1 MTRLAAVD
9 LNLLVALDLLL
20 DTRSVR
26 EAARRAH
33 VTPSAM
39 SHSLGRLRE
48 LFGDEL
54 LVRAGQ
60 RLVPTPRAEALA
72 GPVRELLAGAERVLA
87 APGGFEPGTLRRA
100 FRVACTDHVS
110 TVLLRRAEPRLRAEA
125 PGVDLHE
132 HPIAPDTLE
141 QLRAGQIDV
150 AIGVFPEAPPEIRT
164 RPLFTDGFVTVA
176 RPDHP
181 RVRGP
186 GLDLDAFLAEGH
198 LLVAPRGTPS
208 GTIDD
213 LLAARGLVRR
223 VARTVPSF
231 LSAVWHVAESDLLL
245 TVSRRLIAAVAPRIA
260 LRALPTPLPVVDYT
274 LVLAWHPRRDAAPD
288 DAWLRGALVEAAE
301 GL

>member
-1 MTRLAAVD
+1 MTLAAVD

-20 DTRSVR
+20 ETRSVR

-39 SHSLGRLRE
+39 SHSLARLRS
-48 LFGDEL
+48 LLGDEL

-72 GPVRELLAGAERVLA
+72 APVRALLVDAERLLAP
-87 APGGFEPGTLRRA
+87 PGGFDPASLRRA

-110 TVLLRRAEPRLRAEA
+110 TVLLRVAERRYRAEA

-132 HPIAPDTLE
+132 HPIAPDSLE
-141 QLRAGQIDV
+141 QLRAGTIDV
-150 AIGVFPEAPPEIRT
+150 AIGVFPDAPPEVRT

-208 GTIDD
+208 GTIDE
-213 LLAARGLVRR
+213 LLAAQGLKRR

-231 LSAVWHVAESDLLL
+231 LSALWHASESDLLL
-245 TVSRRLIAAVAPRIA
+245 TVSRRLVAAVAPR
-260 LRALPTPLPVVDYT
+260 LPLQAFATPLPVSDYT

-288 DAWLRGALVEAAE
+288 DAWLRGVLLHAAAS
-301 GL
+301 L